1 MFGQLFSPLTMKPL
15 LETPIPQTQTGALTF
30 ADSNSEARFCC
41 NILEAVLAKRGGG
54 CGWGRA
60 IAHGVY
66 VLLWDFQTMKMKLIP
81 LKKLKPNIT
90 GWGTQALW

>member
-15 LETPIPQTQTGALTF
+15 LETPIPQTQRGALTF

-60 IAHGVY
+60 VAHGVY